1 MEQETTMNRTF
12 AGLAMALATACAAFG
27 QPTSDLRFEVASIK
41 PSAPQEMGMV
51 RIGMGGDPGRI
62 NYTGV
67 SLKNILMRA
76 YRVRTYQIA
85 GPSWIDSERYDVTA
99 KLPEGTTQDQVP
111 EMLQNLLADRFKMVL
126 HFETRDQSVYA
137 LIVGKNGPRLQK
149 SEIQAPPA
157 GLDGPPAQK
166 GGARMMMSN
175 GHLEAKG
182 VALSGL
188 CDMLSN
194 LLDRPVVDMTKL
206 EGSYDITLDVSMDEL
221 TGMKRMAAAHGGGG
235 PGPGM
240 KGEGGGPAP
249 EGEAGGSIFS
259 AIQTL
264 GLKLDSRKAPIDY
277 IVVDSA
283 EKTPTEN

>member
-1 MEQETTMNRTF
+1 MNRTF
-12 AGLAMALATACAAFG
+12 AGLSLALVAACAAFG
-27 QPTSDLRFEVASIK
+27 QPTSNLRFEVASIK

-76 YRVRTYQIA
+76 YRVRIYQIA

-99 KLPEGTTQDQVP
+99 KLPEGATQDQVP

-126 HFETRDQSVYA
+126 HRETRDQSVYA
-137 LIVGKNGPRLQK
+137 LVVGKNGARLQK
-149 SEIQAPPA
+149 SEIQPPPA

-194 LLDRPVVDMTKL
+194 LLDRPVVDMTKV
-206 EGSYDITLDVSMDEL
+206 EGSYDITLDVSMEEL
-221 TGMKRMAAAHGGGG
+221 IGMKRMAEAHGGAG
-235 PGPGM
+235 PGA
-240 KGEGGGPAP
+240 GPAP